1 VCSTHYLMNFPLPV
15 FASRSYS
22 CGLRTVDDPVP
33 GRNSAA
39 PFLDD
44 EEPDDLGVVLT
55 ATLTLSNWPTPTR
68 IGVVCGTRDRAF
80 SRR

>member
-1 VCSTHYLMNFPLPV
+1 VFDALPDELSTSSIRFSFILLWLADGRRPG
-15 FASRSYS
+15 S
-22 CGLRTVDDPVP
+22 

-44 EEPDDLGVVLT
+44 EEPDDLGFVLT
-55 ATLTLSNWPTPTR
+55 ATLTLPNWPTPTR
-68 IGVVCGTRDRAF
+68 IGVVCGTRDGAF